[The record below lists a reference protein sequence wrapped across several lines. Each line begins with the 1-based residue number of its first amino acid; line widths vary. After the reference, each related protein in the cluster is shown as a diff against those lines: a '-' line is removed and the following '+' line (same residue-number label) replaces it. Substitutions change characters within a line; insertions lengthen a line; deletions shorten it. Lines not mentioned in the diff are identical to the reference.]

1 VFYRLAALGCVML
14 WGCTEQPE
22 WKPATL
28 GLAHRPKADA
38 QPKDFWMNGL
48 GIKHIDGDQVRF
60 EMTARKVIHCHR
72 VTPLIHYENFD
83 ELRVE
88 SLNVLMPMAGDPGTG
103 RSQTARSTPEHHATP
118 FPSQKVKRRAGAGR
132 ITGSQVTG
140 TASQPRRA
148 PVSIRLPLQY
158 LAGEFRGLNHSWVS
172 REPGP
177 DRATR
182 GHDVLSRVLIDRIDM
197 TLLTPMGPPITLHA
211 GTAKLGTGFSV
222 IQFEGAIVLEGKTCH
237 ITAPVMLGSSRHEE
251 LMFPAGLRKNGRI
264 FRKATYMTLREDG
277 SCHESRSKPGIHY
290 HDVIEEQ
297 EASLVAAIT
306 KSMPF
311 WAAFLLGPGLSAL
324 TPPK

>member
-1 VFYRLAALGCVML
+1 ML
-14 WGCTEQPE
+14 WGCTEQSE
-22 WKPATL
+22 WTHAIP
-28 GLAHRPKADA
+28 GPIHRPKANA

-83 ELRVE
+83 EIRVE
-88 SLNVLMPMAGDPGTG
+88 SLNVVMPMAGDPGTA
-103 RSQTARSTPEHHATP
+103 RSQPG
-118 FPSQKVKRRAGAGR
+118 PSRTGR
-132 ITGSQVTG
+132 QSGVTG
-140 TASQPRRA
+140 RYNPPRRV

-158 LAGEFRGLNHSWVS
+158 LAGEFRGLNHSWMS

-177 DRATR
+177 EQATR

-211 GTAKLGTGFSV
+211 GTAKLGTGFSA
-222 IQFEGAIVLEGKTCH
+222 IQFEGAVVLEGKTCH
-237 ITAPVMLGSSRHEE
+237 ITAPMMLGSSRHAE
-251 LMFPAGLRKNGRI
+251 LMFPAGLRKNGRT
-264 FRKATYMTLREDG
+264 FSKATYMTLREDG

-311 WAAFLLGPGLSAL
+311 WAAFLLGPGLSTL